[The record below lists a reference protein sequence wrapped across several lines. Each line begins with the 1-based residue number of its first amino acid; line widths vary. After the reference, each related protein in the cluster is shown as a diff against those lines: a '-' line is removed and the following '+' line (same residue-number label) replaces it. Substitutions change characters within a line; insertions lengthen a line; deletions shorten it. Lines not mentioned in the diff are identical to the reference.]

1 MTIAVTSLPL
11 NNATKPALVGLLTG
25 WNSSASA
32 AIPITC
38 NFSPT
43 ANPNNYFAI
52 SRQRSDDNLER
63 GGSPSRLTMRS
74 RSMRR
79 STGPSTLTATPG
91 QRVAT
96 PSAGASA
103 RCGTSSR

>member
-11 NNATKPALVGLLTG
+11 NNATKPALVGLLT
-25 WNSSASA
+25 ASNPSDA
-32 AIPITC
+32 PATPITC

-91 QRVAT
+91 QRYAT
-96 PSAGASA
+96 PSAGAGA
-103 RCGTSSR
+103 RCGSSSQ